1 MDLSNLDQDR
11 LPKHIAIIMDGNG
24 RWATNRNKPRV
35 FGHNEGMK
43 RVVDVVENSLNIGI
57 KYLSL
62 YAFSTENW
70 KRPQKEID
78 FLMQILIKYIDDQL
92 NKLVTQGVKINILGD
107 ISVLTKKVIQK
118 IEYALD
124 STKDNNKLIL
134 NIAINYGS
142 RQEILLAVNNAIEN
156 GQILTENEFSNL
168 LYTRNQPDV
177 DLLIRPGGEKRLS
190 NFLLYQM
197 SYAELY
203 FSDTYWPDFKLD
215 SLIDAIYW
223 YQNRNRRFG
232 GLKWNL

>member
-107 ISVLTKKVIQK
+107 ISVLPKKVIQK

-215 SLIDAIYW
+215 SLVDAIYW

-232 GLKWNL
+232 GLK

>member
-1 MDLSNLDQDR
+1 
-11 LPKHIAIIMDGNG
+11 
-24 RWATNRNKPRV
+24 
-35 FGHNEGMK
+35 
-43 RVVDVVENSLNIGI
+43 
-57 KYLSL
+57 
-62 YAFSTENW
+62 
-70 KRPQKEID
+70 D

-107 ISVLTKKVIQK
+107 ISVLPEKVIQK

-124 STKDNNKLIL
+124 STKDNDKLIL

-142 RQEILLAVNNAIEN
+142 RQEILRAVNTAIED
-156 GQILTENEFSNL
+156 GEILTDDEFSNL

-203 FSDTYWPDFKLD
+203 FSDIYWPDFKLE

-232 GLKWNL
+232 GLK

>member
-24 RWATNRNKPRV
+24 RWATKRNKPRV
-35 FGHNEGMK
+35 VGHNEGMK

-107 ISVLTKKVIQK
+107 ISVLPEKVIQK

-124 STKDNNKLIL
+124 STKDNDKLIL

-142 RQEILLAVNNAIEN
+142 RQEILRAVNTAIED
-156 GQILTENEFSNL
+156 GEILTDDEFSNL

-203 FSDTYWPDFKLD
+203 FSDIYWPDFKLE

-232 GLKWNL
+232 GLK

>member
-24 RWATNRNKPRV
+24 RWATKRNKPRV

-107 ISVLTKKVIQK
+107 ISVLPEKVIQK

-124 STKDNNKLIL
+124 STKDNDKLIL

-142 RQEILLAVNNAIEN
+142 RQEILRAVNTAIED
-156 GQILTENEFSNL
+156 GEILTDDEFSNL

-203 FSDTYWPDFKLD
+203 FLDIYWPDFKLE

-232 GLKWNL
+232 GLK

>member
-107 ISVLTKKVIQK
+107 ISVLPKKVIQK

-215 SLIDAIYW
+215 
-223 YQNRNRRFG
+223 
-232 GLKWNL
+232 

>member
-1 MDLSNLDQDR
+1 
-11 LPKHIAIIMDGNG
+11 MDGNG

-107 ISVLTKKVIQK
+107 ISVLPKKVIQK

-142 RQEILLAVNNAIEN
+142 RQEILLAVNNAIKN
-156 GQILTENEFSNL
+156 GQILTENEFTNL
-168 LYTRNQPDV
+168 LYTKNQPDV

-215 SLIDAIYW
+215 SLVDAIYW

-232 GLKWNL
+232 GLK

>member
-24 RWATNRNKPRV
+24 RWATKRNKPRV

-107 ISVLTKKVIQK
+107 ISVLPEKVIQK

-124 STKDNNKLIL
+124 STKDNDKLIL

-142 RQEILLAVNNAIEN
+142 RQEILRAVNTAIVD
-156 GQILTENEFSNL
+156 GGILTDDEFSKL

-203 FSDTYWPDFKLD
+203 FSDIYWPDFKLE

-232 GLKWNL
+232 GLK

>member
-24 RWATNRNKPRV
+24 RWATKRNKPRV

-70 KRPQKEID
+70 RRPQKEID

-107 ISVLTKKVIQK
+107 ISVLPEKVIQK

-124 STKDNNKLIL
+124 STKDNDKLIL

-142 RQEILLAVNNAIEN
+142 RQEILRAVNTAIKDGE
-156 GQILTENEFSNL
+156 ILTDHEFSNL

-203 FSDTYWPDFKLD
+203 FSDIYWPDFKLE

-232 GLKWNL
+232 GLK

>member
-24 RWATNRNKPRV
+24 RWATKRNKPRV

-107 ISVLTKKVIQK
+107 ISVLPKKVIQK

-124 STKDNNKLIL
+124 STKDNDKLIL

-142 RQEILLAVNNAIEN
+142 RQEILRAVNTAIVYGE
-156 GQILTENEFSNL
+156 ILTDDEFSKL

-203 FSDTYWPDFKLD
+203 FSDIYWPDFKLE

-232 GLKWNL
+232 GLK

>member
-24 RWATNRNKPRV
+24 RWATKRNKPRV

-107 ISVLTKKVIQK
+107 ISVLPEKVIQK

-124 STKDNNKLIL
+124 STKVNDKLIL

-142 RQEILLAVNNAIEN
+142 RQEILRAVNTAILDGE
-156 GQILTENEFSNL
+156 ILTDDEFSKL

-203 FSDTYWPDFKLD
+203 FSNIYWPDFKLE

-232 GLKWNL
+232 GLK

>member
-107 ISVLTKKVIQK
+107 ISVLPKKVIQK

-124 STKDNNKLIL
+124 LTKNNNKLIL

-215 SLIDAIYW
+215 SLVDAIYW

-232 GLKWNL
+232 GLK

>member
-24 RWATNRNKPRV
+24 RWATKRNKPRV

-70 KRPQKEID
+70 RRPQKEID

-107 ISVLTKKVIQK
+107 ISVLPEKVIQK

-124 STKDNNKLIL
+124 STKDNDKLIL

-142 RQEILLAVNNAIEN
+142 RQEILRAVNTAIED
-156 GQILTENEFSNL
+156 GEILTDDEFSNL

-203 FSDTYWPDFKLD
+203 FSDIYWPDFKLE

-232 GLKWNL
+232 GLK

>member
-24 RWATNRNKPRV
+24 RWATKRNKPRV

-107 ISVLTKKVIQK
+107 ISVLPEKVIQK

-124 STKDNNKLIL
+124 STKDNDELIL

-142 RQEILLAVNNAIEN
+142 RQEILRAVNTAIED
-156 GQILTENEFSNL
+156 GEILTDDKFSNL

-203 FSDTYWPDFKLD
+203 FSDIYWPDFKLE

-232 GLKWNL
+232 GLK

>member
-24 RWATNRNKPRV
+24 RWATKRNKPRV

-107 ISVLTKKVIQK
+107 ISVLPEKVIQK

-124 STKDNNKLIL
+124 STKDNDKLIL

-142 RQEILLAVNNAIEN
+142 RQEILKAVNTAIEK
-156 GQILTENEFSNL
+156 GEILTDDEFSNL

-190 NFLLYQM
+190 NFMLYQM

-203 FSDTYWPDFKLD
+203 FSDIYWPDFKLE

-223 YQNRNRRFG
+223 YQNRDRRFG
-232 GLKWNL
+232 GLK

>member
-24 RWATNRNKPRV
+24 RWASKRNKPRI

-107 ISVLTKKVIQK
+107 ISVLPKKVIQK

-124 STKDNNKLIL
+124 STKDNDKLIL

-142 RQEILLAVNNAIEN
+142 RQEILRAVNTAIVDGE
-156 GQILTENEFSNL
+156 ILTDDEFSKL

-203 FSDTYWPDFKLD
+203 FSDIYWPGFKLE
-215 SLIDAIYW
+215 SLVDAIYW

-232 GLKWNL
+232 GLK

>member
-24 RWATNRNKPRV
+24 RWATKRNKPRV

-107 ISVLTKKVIQK
+107 IS
-118 IEYALD
+118 
-124 STKDNNKLIL
+124 
-134 NIAINYGS
+134 
-142 RQEILLAVNNAIEN
+142 
-156 GQILTENEFSNL
+156 
-168 LYTRNQPDV
+168 
-177 DLLIRPGGEKRLS
+177 
-190 NFLLYQM
+190 
-197 SYAELY
+197 
-203 FSDTYWPDFKLD
+203 
-215 SLIDAIYW
+215 
-223 YQNRNRRFG
+223 
-232 GLKWNL
+232 

>member
-24 RWATNRNKPRV
+24 RWATKRNKPRV

-107 ISVLTKKVIQK
+107 ISVLPEKVIQK

-124 STKDNNKLIL
+124 STKDNDKLIL

-142 RQEILLAVNNAIEN
+142 RQEVLKAVNTAIEK
-156 GQILTENEFSNL
+156 GEILTDDEFSNL

-190 NFLLYQM
+190 NFMLYQM

-203 FSDTYWPDFKLD
+203 FSDIYWPDFKLE

-223 YQNRNRRFG
+223 YQNRDRRFG
-232 GLKWNL
+232 GLK

>member
-1 MDLSNLDQDR
+1 MDLSNLDQNR

-24 RWATNRNKPRV
+24 RWATKRNKPRV

-107 ISVLTKKVIQK
+107 ISVLPKKVIQK

-124 STKDNNKLIL
+124 STKDNDKLIL

-142 RQEILLAVNNAIEN
+142 RQEILRAVNTAIVDGE
-156 GQILTENEFSNL
+156 ILTDDEFSKL

-203 FSDTYWPDFKLD
+203 FSDIYWPDFKLE
-215 SLIDAIYW
+215 SLVDAIYW

-232 GLKWNL
+232 GLK

>member
-24 RWATNRNKPRV
+24 RWATKRNKPRV

-92 NKLVTQGVKINILGD
+92 NKLVTQEVKINILGD
-107 ISVLTKKVIQK
+107 ISVLPEKVIQK

-124 STKDNNKLIL
+124 STKDNDKLIL

-142 RQEILLAVNNAIEN
+142 RQEILKAVNTAIEK
-156 GQILTENEFSNL
+156 GEILTDDEFSNL

-203 FSDTYWPDFKLD
+203 FSDIYWPDFKLE

-223 YQNRNRRFG
+223 YQNRDRRFG
-232 GLKWNL
+232 GLK

>member
-24 RWATNRNKPRV
+24 RWATKRNKPRV

-107 ISVLTKKVIQK
+107 ISVLPEKVIQK

-124 STKDNNKLIL
+124 STKDNDKLIL

-142 RQEILLAVNNAIEN
+142 RQEILRAVNTAIVDGE
-156 GQILTENEFSNL
+156 ILTDDEFSKL

-203 FSDTYWPDFKLD
+203 FSDIYWPDFKLE

-223 YQNRNRRFG
+223 YQNRDRRFG
-232 GLKWNL
+232 GLK

>member
-24 RWATNRNKPRV
+24 RWATKRNKPRV

-107 ISVLTKKVIQK
+107 ISVLPEKVIQK

-124 STKDNNKLIL
+124 STKNNDKLIL

-142 RQEILLAVNNAIEN
+142 RQEILRAVNTAIED
-156 GQILTENEFSNL
+156 GEILTDDEFSNL

-203 FSDTYWPDFKLD
+203 FSGIYWPDFKLE

-232 GLKWNL
+232 GLK

>member
-24 RWATNRNKPRV
+24 RWATKRNKPRV

-92 NKLVTQGVKINILGD
+92 NNLVTQGVKINILGD
-107 ISVLTKKVIQK
+107 ISVLPEKVIQK

-124 STKDNNKLIL
+124 STKDNDKLIL

-142 RQEILLAVNNAIEN
+142 RQEILRAVNTAIVDGE
-156 GQILTENEFSNL
+156 ILTDDEFSKL

-203 FSDTYWPDFKLD
+203 FSDIYWPDFKLE

-232 GLKWNL
+232 GLK

>member
-24 RWATNRNKPRV
+24 RWAKKRNKPRV

-107 ISVLTKKVIQK
+107 ISALPEKVIQK
-118 IEYALD
+118 IEYAMD
-124 STKDNNKLIL
+124 STKDNDKLIL

-142 RQEILLAVNNAIEN
+142 RQEILRAVNTAIKKGE
-156 GQILTENEFSNL
+156 ILTDDEFSNL
-168 LYTRNQPDV
+168 LYTRNQPDI

-203 FSDTYWPDFKLD
+203 FSDIYWPDFKLE

-232 GLKWNL
+232 GLK

>member
-1 MDLSNLDQDR
+1 MDLSKLDQDR

-24 RWATNRNKPRV
+24 RWATKRNKPRV

-57 KYLSL
+57 QYLSL

-107 ISVLTKKVIQK
+107 ISVLPEKVIQK
-118 IEYALD
+118 IKYALN
-124 STKDNNKLIL
+124 STKDNDKLIL

-142 RQEILLAVNNAIEN
+142 RQEILKAVNTAIEN
-156 GQILTENEFSNL
+156 GEILSDDEFSNL

-203 FSDTYWPDFKLD
+203 FSDIYWPDFKLE

-232 GLKWNL
+232 GLK

>member
-24 RWATNRNKPRV
+24 RWATKRNKPRV

-78 FLMQILIKYIDDQL
+78 FLMQILIKYIDEQL

-107 ISVLTKKVIQK
+107 ISVLPKKVIQK

-124 STKDNNKLIL
+124 STKDNDKLIL

-142 RQEILLAVNNAIEN
+142 RQEILKAVNTAIEK
-156 GQILTENEFSNL
+156 GKILTDDEFSNL

-203 FSDTYWPDFKLD
+203 FSDIYWPDFKLE

-223 YQNRNRRFG
+223 YQNRDRRFG
-232 GLKWNL
+232 GLK